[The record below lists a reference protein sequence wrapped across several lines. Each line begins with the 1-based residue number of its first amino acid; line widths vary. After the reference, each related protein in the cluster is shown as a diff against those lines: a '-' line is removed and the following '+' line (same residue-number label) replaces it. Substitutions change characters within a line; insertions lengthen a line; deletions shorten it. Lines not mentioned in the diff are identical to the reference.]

1 MQVLLTVQVRNP
13 QNCVSEAPPSKELG
27 EEEEYHNVAK
37 KLLPL
42 GMILNTLNSYFCSLV
57 GPQFQLTSESVCWL
71 VPVNGCR

>member
-27 EEEEYHNVAK
+27 EEEEYHDVAK

-42 GMILNTLNSYFCSLV
+42 GMIFKHTEFILLFISRT
-57 GPQFQLTSESVCWL
+57 P
-71 VPVNGCR
+71 VPTHL